1 MLDYEVQVHSDC
13 VMVKGFI
20 PASDFK
26 YVTMLA
32 LHHGF
37 DDLDLVLAKR
47 CDVTLYITTKEL
59 AEKVRCLS
67 DEELRGKI
75 KLAMV

>member
-13 VMVKGFI
+13 VMVKGFL
-20 PASDFK
+20 PVSDLK

-32 LHHGF
+32 SHHGF
-37 DDLDLVLAKR
+37 NELDLVLAKR
-47 CDVTLYITTKEL
+47 CDVTLYISTKEL
-59 AEKVRCLS
+59 SEKVRMLS
-67 DEELRGKI
+67 DDDLRSKI